1 MPRNSDTFW
10 SRVLFKDFIRH
21 FRKMSPEQIAED
33 ITESMDAL
41 DDLNPDGDSFGSLMV
56 RWANERMN
64 GAFATAARE
73 NGKKGGRPRK
83 NQETTADAPTRE
95 DGEFKSDSGDAG
107 DLESATSA
115 NNSEAMESQ
124 RRAGADSVRGTPLHR
139 APARPRAPFRNKED
153 FMEWAIDAGL
163 DPVDAGECWEATEER
178 GGKDADGNTV
188 KNMKAFARQWC
199 RTRKD
204 NRRTA

>member
-83 NQETTADAPTRE
+83 
-95 DGEFKSDSGDAG
+95 DSSGT
-107 DLESATSA
+107 E
-115 NNSEAMESQ
+115 EALESQ
-124 RRAGADSVRGTPLHR
+124 RRAGEDSLRCDTPSS
-139 APARPRAPFRNKED
+139 ARQAGSMPDNCDKVID
-153 FMEWAIDAGL
+153 FAVAENLDVDDAR
-163 DPVDAGECWEATEER
+163 ECWYVTTVER
-178 GGKDADGNTV
+178 DGKTADGKKIN
-188 KNMKAFARQWC
+188 NWKAYVRKWC
-199 RTRKD
+199 TTRKD
-204 NRRTA
+204 RRSA

>member
-21 FRKMSPEQIAED
+21 FRKMTPEQVAED
-33 ITESMDAL
+33 IAASMDAL

-83 NQETTADAPTRE
+83 ETTADGDIRE
-95 DGEFKSDSGDAG
+95 DSQ
-107 DLESATSA
+107 DLHDGSNAAMTESPTSA

-124 RRAGADSVRGTPLHR
+124 GRTGADSLRSDCHSAPVRLPSFDEFT
-139 APARPRAPFRNKED
+139 AF
-153 FMEWAIDAGL
+153 IDAQGL
-163 DPVDAGECWEATEER
+163 DYTDAREWWEMTMVDR
-178 GGKDADGNTV
+178 DGKDRDGKPIRNWKITCRRFCEA
-188 KNMKAFARQWC
+188 KA
-199 RTRKD
+199 K
-204 NRRTA
+204 NRRSA

>member
-83 NQETTADAPTRE
+83 DVTTPDTISTDDNALREGDTGPVDSMGRTDAPSRTLPLPTWE
-95 DGEFKSDSGDAG
+95 SFLSFVDGE
-107 DLESATSA
+107 
-115 NNSEAMESQ
+115 
-124 RRAGADSVRGTPLHR
+124 
-139 APARPRAPFRNKED
+139 
-153 FMEWAIDAGL
+153 GL
-163 DPVDAGECWEATEER
+163 DYSDAREWWEMTMVDRKGLDRYGKPIGNWKVTCRRFCEA
-178 GGKDADGNTV
+178 
-188 KNMKAFARQWC
+188 KAKKRSTQ
-199 RTRKD
+199 K
-204 NRRTA
+204 

>member
-83 NQETTADAPTRE
+83 QDITEDAA
-95 DGEFKSDSGDAG
+95 SGDA
-107 DLESATSA
+107 
-115 NNSEAMESQ
+115 
-124 RRAGADSVRGTPLHR
+124 ADDYK
-139 APARPRAPFRNKED
+139 ARPSSTHSTTTPDTISTDDNALREGDTGPVDSMGRTDAPSRTLPLPTWESFLSFVDGE
-153 FMEWAIDAGL
+153 GL
-163 DPVDAGECWEATEER
+163 DYSDAREWWEMTMVDRKGYDR
-178 GGKDADGNTV
+178 NGKPIGNWMGALKRFCTTK
-188 KNMKAFARQWC
+188 KN
-199 RTRKD
+199 